1 MSDSPKKNLAMND
14 DIVKMS
20 ADFLLS
26 EFNSLQNRAI
36 GLESNKS
43 NRVNFMLILAAAAL
57 AGVGQTLS
65 IATLQPFINS
75 IVFFI
80 ALVIL
85 VLGLFT
91 LHHNIDDS
99 CATVILFRRAARI
112 RLWFVKQNKEIAGYV
127 AFQYGDDRPKMDVP
141 FLAFRGGEAVIL
153 VINAV
158 ALCAI
163 VVVLSLPAT
172 WTIALVEIFATA
184 IISWLAQNYYIHKAL
199 QKGEK
204 MSANS
209 IRYPY
214 AKMFEKYE
222 K

>member
-1 MSDSPKKNLAMND
+1 MSDNPPKNLAEND
-14 DIVKMS
+14 EIVKMS

-26 EFNSLQNRAI
+26 EFNSLQDRAI
-36 GLESNKS
+36 GLEGNKS
-43 NRVNFMLILAAAAL
+43 NRVNFMLILAAASL
-57 AGVGQTLS
+57 AGIGQSLS
-65 IATLQPFINS
+65 IVTLQTYLTS
-75 IVFFI
+75 IIFFV

-91 LHHNIDDS
+91 LQHNIDDS
-99 CATVILFRRAARI
+99 GAIVILFRRAARI

-153 VINAV
+153 VINTV

-172 WTIALVEIFATA
+172 WVIALAEIFVTA
-184 IISWLAQNYYIHKAL
+184 IIFWLAQNYYIHKAL

-204 MSANS
+204 MSAKS